1 MGCGHHLTIRE
12 FFTRFHQLTSLIDI
26 NHYSILP
33 PQLGARLL
41 RLVVLIILHQDYISP
56 AKREII
62 TLRTFI
68 IQGELNTN
76 SITKNT
82 YRTKYKEEISRQR
95 NQSVIIHRL
104 TSHQRNKINST
115 LISWSILRPDTQP
128 YQLSPLIINIRNHS
142 IPKIRLAKDTQKNT
156 NKAEERDKG
165 KVTENST
172 EEAERKK
179 REEERKKKR
188 EPK

>member
-1 MGCGHHLTIRE
+1 LDELILTIKYIAETGVFCKISKILQVELKAKKATWNKKSRGIPSLYQPIYNLQTIVGCGHHLTIRE

-115 LISWSILRPDTQP
+115 LIS
-128 YQLSPLIINIRNHS
+128 
-142 IPKIRLAKDTQKNT
+142 
-156 NKAEERDKG
+156 
-165 KVTENST
+165 
-172 EEAERKK
+172 
-179 REEERKKKR
+179 
-188 EPK
+188 